1 MGCQGVPPNSTLKLT
16 AARQLGPRGALV
28 PEAGPPQLSFV
39 VRHPSRSEALDPTVT
54 ELLPNDTQ
62 PPTDT
67 DHQVLPSLSDPNNI
81 RRTMNEALNKYG
93 QPYYHNQD
101 YTHTEIETYRHV
113 LPLFFARL
121 SMEPALV
128 LNHQIA
134 GAFVIIRAS
143 DKVGCLH

>member
-16 AARQLGPRGALV
+16 VARQLGPRGALV

-81 RRTMNEALNKYG
+81 RRTMNEALK
-93 QPYYHNQD
+93 Q
-101 YTHTEIETYRHV
+101 I
-113 LPLFFARL
+113 PLQGPGGGEERL
-121 SMEPALV
+121 R
-128 LNHQIA
+128 
-134 GAFVIIRAS
+134 G
-143 DKVGCLH
+143 